1 MLHAWV
7 SELCCGVVECP
18 NPTEVYLVKTG
29 GGGCHATPGCIS
41 ACVWVEVCVCVWA
54 MPYFLVWCPI
64 GHAHY
69 TCSNRPPFK
78 AKPSR
83 GKDRPREQSRCF
95 HMLLIDRQVPFLMLS
110 ATRHLEF
117 SLFQFTS
124 MLRLPWHNRS
134 VGLSLQ
140 TFEVCKPSAAPDLT
154 QAVPWFKQ
162 SPFQFFRKRDPTR
175 RMHVIRTRGLEEHET
190 DWSVWDFSVSSKLTE
205 HVCIFYSS

>member
-1 MLHAWV
+1 MPESLSCA
-7 SELCCGVVECP
+7 VEWWSVQ
-18 NPTEVYLVKTG
+18 TLQRFTWLKLVEEVAMQHLDVYLRV
-29 GGGCHATPGCIS
+29 CELRC
-41 ACVWVEVCVCVWA
+41 VCVCVWA